1 MDNPKYVRG
10 YYQATASEEGFNKII
25 SLKDKIQCIAGLDQN
40 DMQITGEDIEYCE
53 NLVNE
58 VTRTLNSWFE
68 NKRDSL
74 VYLGLNL
81 K

>member
-1 MDNPKYVRG
+1 MNNPKYVRG
-10 YYQATASEEGFNKII
+10 HYQATASEEDFNKII
-25 SLKDKIQCIAGLDQN
+25 ALKDKIQCIAGLDQN
-40 DMQITGEDIEYCE
+40 DMKITGEDIEYCE